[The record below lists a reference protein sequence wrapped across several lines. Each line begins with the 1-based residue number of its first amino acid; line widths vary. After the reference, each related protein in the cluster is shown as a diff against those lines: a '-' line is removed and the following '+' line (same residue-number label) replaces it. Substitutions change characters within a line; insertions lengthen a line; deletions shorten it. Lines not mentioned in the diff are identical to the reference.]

1 MYAKMTHIHISY
13 DRGYMKEKTP
23 GISLMG
29 FLNIMLIPKL
39 MKGLLKS
46 ITLSRTEVIVNGA
59 IARSASYKCKIV
71 SHHWY
76 QSQSG
81 YIKCGGTTK
90 VKDWRLQISMILDI
104 TE

>member
-1 MYAKMTHIHISY
+1 
-13 DRGYMKEKTP
+13 
-23 GISLMG
+23 MG
-29 FLNIMLIPKL
+29 FLNMMLIPKL

-76 QSQSG
+76 QSLG
-81 YIKCGGTTK
+81 GNIKCGGTTK
-90 VKDWRLQISMILDI
+90 VKD
-104 TE
+104 